1 MVARLFTKVI
11 EMSKRSLILEDGTVL
26 TGKAF
31 GSKNE
36 SRGEVIFYSGMT
48 GYQEML
54 TDPNYNGHIV
64 TLTYPL
70 IGNYGIN
77 RDDFES
83 ISPYVEGIVVKE
95 YSDKPSNFRSEQS
108 ISDFLIEQDIP
119 GIAGIDTRMLTRLL
133 RKKGTMRGI
142 LTATD
147 ETPNYNSLMFS
158 NWEQRNLVKE
168 TSITKPYIVPG
179 RGTRITVVDLGLKH
193 SILHEL
199 TERQCNVT
207 VVPYDS
213 SAEEILRFKPDGV
226 LISNGPGN
234 PEDVNEVVTTI
245 QNLLGK
251 IPLFGIGL
259 GHQLLALA
267 SGASVYKLHVGNY
280 GTNFAVKDLKLDRT
294 WLTTQNRHF
303 EVDESSLRDTDFEVT
318 FRSANDGAVAGLRHK
333 RYPAFSVQF
342 DPEGAPG
349 PNETNYLFDEFLQM
363 IDEAKREG
371 GVE

>member
-1 MVARLFTKVI
+1 
-11 EMSKRSLILEDGTVL
+11 MSKRSLILEDGTVL

-31 GSKNE
+31 GSHNE
-36 SRGEVIFYSGMT
+36 SRGEVIFYAGMT

-83 ISPYVEGIVVKE
+83 ISPYVEGVIVKE
-95 YSDKPSNFRSEQS
+95 YSEQPSNFRSEQTLDS
-108 ISDFLIEQDIP
+108 FLTEQGIP

-142 LTATD
+142 LTAAG
-147 ETPNYNSLMFS
+147 ETATYDSQLFNDWN
-158 NWEQRNLVKE
+158 ERNLVKE

-179 RGTRITVVDLGLKH
+179 RGMRITIVDLGLKH

-207 VVPYDS
+207 VVPYDY

-234 PEDVNEVVTTI
+234 PEHVEGVIETI
-245 QNLLGK
+245 KQLLGK

-267 SGASVYKLHVGNY
+267 AGASVYKLHVGNY
-280 GTNFAVKDLKLDRT
+280 GANYAVKDLKLDRT
-294 WLTTQNRHF
+294 WLTTQSRHF
-303 EVDESSLRDTDFEVT
+303 EVDEASIVNTELEVT
-318 FRSANDGAVAGLRHK
+318 FRSANDGTIAGLQHK

-342 DPEGAPG
+342 NPEGAPG

-363 IDEAKREG
+363 IYKAKQEG